1 MGLTR
6 AIKRETIYLASIART
21 LWLLR
26 LVKRNATRSIVD
38 IVEQQARKRPAS
50 AAIYYLDQRMSYA
63 ELDRR
68 ANRYAHW
75 ALARGSGAA
84 AWWRC

>member
-26 LVKRNATRSIVD
+26 LVKPNATRSIVD
-38 IVEQQARKRPAS
+38 IVERQARKRPANI
-50 AAIYYLDQRMSYA
+50 AIYYLDQRMSYA
-63 ELDRR
+63 ELVQRIVEL
-68 ANRYAHW
+68 
-75 ALARGSGAA
+75 AL
-84 AWWRC
+84 